1 MSDQVTT
8 AGQPAAAG
16 SRAGRGFHRMT
27 PEEVGRLL
35 EVDLEQGLSGGA
47 HERRLQEFGPNAL
60 EEGSRDPL
68 WRRLARQYESVMQ
81 WLLVAAAVLSL
92 VIGQLSTG
100 ALLLVLTLVNAYLGL
115 SQEAKAERGAAALAQ
130 MMKTTARARRD
141 GKLVEVATEDLV
153 PGDIVLVEAGD
164 RVPADGRLIQA
175 ATLEIE
181 ESALTG
187 ESQPAA
193 KDTDVVD
200 GDVPLGDR
208 SDMAFMHTLVT
219 RGSGTLVVTATGM
232 ATEVGRIA
240 DLLEKVKVTK
250 SPLQRQMDDLAARL
264 GYMAIAAIVVIIISG
279 LARGLE
285 LDDLFLLAVA
295 IAVAALPT
303 GLPTVVT
310 TLLSLGTQELAKE
323 NAILKDISSV
333 ETLGSTSAICS
344 DKTGTLTL
352 NQMTAREMLY
362 AGNRYKTTGSGYSAD
377 GRLERSGDH
386 DPPLDPALLAMALAS
401 DASVTDG
408 ELVGDPTEGALVT
421 LAAKGG
427 LDVEGERARRPRVAL
442 VPFDSSYKLM
452 ASFHDAVGED
462 GAPVVRCY
470 VKGAPTALLDRA
482 ATVSLLDG
490 SPTPI
495 ATAHGPVMDANA
507 RMAERGLR
515 VLLVGVRDFSPDE
528 IDLGADDL
536 LAAVRDIDVLALVAI
551 VDPPRPEAQDA
562 IAVAKQAGIRVR
574 MITGDHA
581 VTASAIGREL
591 GIEGEAISGA
601 DLDGMDDATFAERV
615 DAIGVIGRVAPEHK
629 VRLVETLEGKGE
641 IVGMTGDGVNDA
653 PALKAADIGIAMG
666 ITGTEVSKQASRMI
680 LADDNFA
687 TIIRAVERG
696 RAIYDNLKKYL
707 RFQLTALLAYLLFFT
722 VAAFAG
728 IGNGAPLSP
737 LQILFLNFA
746 VAVPFALALGMDR
759 PTPGLMDRPPRDAK
773 ASVLNRR
780 ALAMLA
786 LPATATA
793 AAGLLVIGL
802 APGELVSDAA
812 TVPGTMGVVSIALSF
827 FVIAIESRSETESV
841 FQTGLD
847 GPFLK
852 RLALGLGATVAVVV
866 LGFLNN
872 WFDTVPLNG
881 REWGICIAAA
891 AGVFL
896 VMEAQKL
903 VLRLGLLRRP
913 TPTAG

>member
-1 MSDQVTT
+1 MSVDSAQT
-8 AGQPAAAG
+8 AQLPSG
-16 SRAGRGFHRMT
+16 AGRQATGWHRMT

-35 EVDLEQGLSGGA
+35 EVDLDQGLSSGV
-47 HERRLQEFGPNAL
+47 HERRLQEHGPNAL

-68 WRRLARQYESVMQ
+68 WRRLLRQYESVMQ
-81 WLLVAAAVLSL
+81 WLLVAAAILSL

-115 SQEAKAERGAAALAQ
+115 SQEAKAERGAAALSQ
-130 MMKTTARARRD
+130 MMKSTARVRRD
-141 GKLVEVATEDLV
+141 GKLLEVATEGIV
-153 PGDIVLVEAGD
+153 PGDLVLVEAGD

-175 ATLEIE
+175 AALEIE

-193 KDTDVVD
+193 KDTDTVD

-208 SDMAFMHTLVT
+208 SDMGYMNTLVT
-219 RGSGTLVVTATGM
+219 RGSGTLIVTTTGM
-232 ATEVGRIA
+232 DTEVGRIA
-240 DLLEKVKVTK
+240 DLLESVKVTK

-264 GYMAIAAIVVIIISG
+264 GYLAIAAIAAIIISG
-279 LARGLE
+279 LARGLALE
-285 LDDLFLLAVA
+285 DLFLLAVA

-310 TLLSLGTQELAKE
+310 TLLSLGTQELARE

-362 AGNRYKTTGSGYSAD
+362 AGNRYRITGSGYSSE
-377 GRLERSGDH
+377 GHLERTGDH
-386 DPPLDPALLAMALAS
+386 DALLDPALLAMSLAS
-401 DASVTDG
+401 DASVRDG

-427 LDVEGERARRPRVAL
+427 LDVEGERERRPRAGL
-442 VPFDSSYKLM
+442 VPFDSTYKLM
-452 ASFHDAVGED
+452 ASFHDAAGAD
-462 GAPVVRCY
+462 GAPIVRCF

-482 ATVSLLDG
+482 ATVSFLDG
-490 SPTPI
+490 QAMPI
-495 ATAHGPVMDANA
+495 ADARRLVMDANA
-507 RMAERGLR
+507 RMAEHGLR
-515 VLLVGVRDFSPDE
+515 VLLVGARDFSPDE
-528 IDLGADDL
+528 IDLSADDL
-536 LAAVRDIDVLALVAI
+536 LPAVEGIDVLALVAI
-551 VDPPRPEAQDA
+551 VDPPRPEAKDA
-562 IAVAKQAGIRVR
+562 IAVARKAGIRVR

-581 VTASAIGREL
+581 VTASAIGHEL
-591 GIEGEAISGA
+591 GIEGEAISGT
-601 DLDGMDDATFAERV
+601 DLDQMDDATFSKRL

-629 VRLVETLEGKGE
+629 VRLVETLERNGE

-666 ITGTEVSKQASRMI
+666 ITGSEVSKQASRMI

-696 RAIYDNLKKYL
+696 RAIYDNLEKYL

-722 VAAFAG
+722 VAAFSG
-728 IGNGAPLSP
+728 IGDGAPLSP

-746 VAVPFALALGMDR
+746 VAVPFALALGLDR
-759 PTPGLMDRPPRDAK
+759 ESPGLMDRLPRDATG
-773 ASVLNRR
+773 SVLNRR
-780 ALAMLA
+780 ALMMLA
-786 LPATATA
+786 IPAAATA
-793 AAGLLVIGL
+793 AAAMLVVGL
-802 APGELVSDAA
+802 APGELVPNTASVA
-812 TVPGTMGVVSIALSF
+812 GTMGVVTIALSF
-827 FVIAIESRSETESV
+827 FVIAIESRSETLSV

-847 GPFLK
+847 APFVK

-866 LGFLNN
+866 FDFLNR
-872 WFDTVPLNG
+872 WFDTVPLTG
-881 REWGICIAAA
+881 REWGISIAAA

-903 VLRLGLLRRP
+903 VLRMGWLAHA
-913 TPTAG
+913 PTA